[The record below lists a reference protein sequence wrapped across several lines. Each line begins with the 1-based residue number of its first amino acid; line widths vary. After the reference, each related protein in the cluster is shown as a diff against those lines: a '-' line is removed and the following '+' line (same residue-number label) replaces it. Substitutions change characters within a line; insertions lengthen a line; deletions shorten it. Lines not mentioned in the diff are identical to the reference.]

1 MQLIVIIRLRV
12 INMDKYLADW
22 IDIIDSMKNDNTYKA
37 SWGKAIIESLLE
49 KDYTIIKGKIH
60 VEEYFIVKR
69 IMKYYWNL
77 NSYFGLT
84 QGRFLVV
91 EKIIEDMHN
100 QFYKRRNSDFP
111 VLFGGIES
119 FINRNSISYERN
131 LGRLMKAINDNVAYR
146 FLNYKRKKTNLYK
159 LDLEKKVLI
168 FTKDQLKCIK
178 DNKKILLDLIHYN
191 WTLNIEK
198 FNLSPKILKK
208 VTNVNLAVSKKKNL
222 DKHFNF
228 LLRYYG
234 DNLVDFYTG
243 EKLDLDNAKLDHVIP
258 VYYIYSYNMWNLVL
272 TNKKRKKVTIPLEK
286 DIEKLKKRNIN
297 IMETFG
303 PKSYPFDGDFD
314 DAYNN
319 NLVDMFYDALRK

>member
-1 MQLIVIIRLRV
+1 
-12 INMDKYLADW
+12 MDKYLTDW
-22 IDIIDSMKNDNTYKA
+22 ISIIDGMKNDNTYKA

-49 KDYTIIKGKIH
+49 KDYEVIKGKIV

-91 EKIIEDMHN
+91 EKIIEDMHK
-100 QFYKRRNSDFP
+100 QFYKRRQSDFP

-131 LGRLMKAINDNVAYR
+131 VGKLMRAINDNVAYR
-146 FLNYKRKKTNLYK
+146 FLNYKRNKTNLYK

-168 FTKDQLKCIK
+168 FTKDQLKSIK
-178 DNKKILLDLIHYN
+178 DNKKILLELIHYK

-222 DKHFNF
+222 DKHHAF
-228 LLRYYG
+228 LLKYHG
-234 DNLVDFYTG
+234 DKLVDFYTG
-243 EKLDLDNAKLDHVIP
+243 DKLDPANAKLDHVIP

-272 TNKKRKKVTIPLEK
+272 TDKKRKKVRIPLEK
-286 DIEKLKKRNIN
+286 DIQRLKRRNID
-297 IMETFG
+297 IMEKFG

-319 NLVDMFYDALRK
+319 NLIDMFYDALRK